1 MKDGGKSNRVKETG
15 RFYVSGFDD
24 EERDHEQSMSM
35 AYRNWKMQGNG
46 LSLKLPEEMWPC

>member
-24 EERDHEQSMSM
+24 EERDREQSMSM